1 MTGID
6 TAIAKAGSRR
16 AFAKG
21 LNPPVSVQAICQWVR
36 RGWVPP
42 ARALEIERLYGVDRA
57 LLVKPNIVTLVR
69 GQTGS
74 LCGQEVQS

>member
-1 MTGID
+1 VTGID
-6 TAIAKAGSRR
+6 TAITKAGGRR
-16 AFAKG
+16 AFAKS
-21 LNPPVSVQAICQWVR
+21 LQPPVSLQAVFQWVR

-69 GQTGS
+69 SQTGS
-74 LCGQEVQS
+74 LCGPEVQS